1 MPIADKSGMLEYC
14 RYNDPQVR
22 ALVWSLISPGLVN
35 ESGAYSACV
44 SQHWCCQIY
53 QKIQPF
59 LQQLDNDS
67 APLILWLEKQKS
79 WRIGI
84 RFEAYWSFILEQ
96 LCQQSEIV
104 SYAAHIQIQNNSLQ
118 NKSLQNNSLQNKSSH
133 KAYNTTLGELD
144 FVYLDK
150 QQQLNHLEIAVKFY
164 LLKADEFG
172 FERLIGPN
180 GSDWFERKLEHLFK
194 KQLPLSD
201 SQDAQVK
208 LQELFYPADKKNISS
223 SNNPDRMQ
231 CHHQGLMKGMIFFPV
246 TGEGGLNDNEI
257 SCINAN
263 YPSGLW
269 ATIDNWYL
277 SDPGEI
283 GRWIMFE
290 KLDWLI
296 PQIYSSEEDLFN
308 AREMA
313 YKLKIHFHGTRRSV
327 LIARLDYDE
336 KQKLWVEEQRI
347 MVVDRYWPTFE
358 RPAAQ

>member
-1 MPIADKSGMLEYC
+1 MPIADKSSMLEYS
-14 RYNDPQVR
+14 RYKDPQVR

-35 ESGAYSACV
+35 ESGAYPDCV
-44 SQHWCCQIY
+44 SQQWCYQIY
-53 QKIQPF
+53 KQIQPF

-67 APLILWLEKQKS
+67 APLMLWLDKHKS
-79 WRIGI
+79 WRLGI
-84 RFEAYWSFILEQ
+84 RFESYWSFILEQ
-96 LCQQSEIV
+96 LYQQSEIV
-104 SYAAHIQIQNNSLQ
+104 SYASHIQIQEDSANN
-118 NKSLQNNSLQNKSSH
+118 NISH
-133 KAYNTTLGELD
+133 KTYNKTLGELD

-150 QQQLNHLEIAVKFY
+150 QQQLHHLEIAVKFY

-180 GSDWFERKLEHLFK
+180 SSDWFERKLVHLFK

-201 SQDAQVK
+201 TVQAQVK
-208 LQELFYPADKKNISS
+208 LAELFS
-223 SNNPDRMQ
+223 PDNTQ
-231 CHHQGLMKGMIFFPV
+231 CHHQGLMKGLLFFPV
-246 TGEGGLNDNEI
+246 TGEGVLNDNEI
-257 SCINAN
+257 ACINAD
-263 YPSGLW
+263 YQSGLW

-283 GRWIMFE
+283 GRWVMFE

-296 PQIYSSEEDLFN
+296 PQIYSSEEDLFS
-308 AREMA
+308 AKEMA

-336 KQKLWVEEQRI
+336 KQNLWLEQQRV

-358 RPAAQ
+358 RPAA